1 MRELSKR
8 FNLSKEAVILAF
20 LVGLATAFLLAGYEY
35 VRSPVNTLFK
45 FYYGKES
52 LPYMLLAAPVG
63 LMVMLYFYGRI
74 LTLLGPKWTLL
85 CTSLMSASAIAAGWW
100 GLRGGRGEMSIF
112 LFIVRSGY
120 VVLLIEQYWSL
131 LNSSLKQHE
140 AKVLNGPICGIGSL
154 GAIAGGLSGQKLTL
168 MFGTEEMLLVAA
180 GLTIPAACCTHFA
193 YHFIEIRG
201 QNPERFSRNLSHGPS
216 DTLGV
221 RRILAN
227 PTLLSLIIVVLMS
240 QAIAASLG
248 LSFQGILQDTIPDVD
263 KQTAY
268 SFGFYSAVNGASGV
282 GQFLIA
288 PVLLSYVAIGTVHRI
303 MPLIHLGLISWAIVQ
318 PSLTSIGTVF
328 LVYKA
333 VDYSVFRAA
342 KELLYIPLDFSSR
355 FRAKEFIDVL
365 GYRLGKGLTA
375 GSFSAATA
383 LGFAITDGGYAVV
396 ALVAAGVWFYRSR
409 YLGLD

>member
-1 MRELSKR
+1 
-8 FNLSKEAVILAF
+8 
-20 LVGLATAFLLAGYEY
+20 VGLATGFLLAGYEY

-45 FYYGKES
+45 FYYGKER
-52 LPYMLLAAPVG
+52 LPYMLLVAPVG

-100 GLRGGRGEMSIF
+100 GLRRGYGEMSIV
-112 LFIVRSGY
+112 LFIIRSGY

-131 LNSSLKQHE
+131 LNSALKQRE
-140 AKVLNGPICGIGSL
+140 ARILNGPICGLGSI
-154 GAIAGGLSGQKLTL
+154 GAIIGGLSGQKLTL
-168 MFGTEEMLLVAA
+168 MFGTQDMLLIAAALTLPAA
-180 GLTIPAACCTHFA
+180 GCTHLA
-193 YHFIEIRG
+193 YHFVERRG
-201 QNPERFSRNLSHGPS
+201 LMLERFARNSAHS
-216 DTLGV
+216 QTDTLGIQ
-221 RRILAN
+221 RILAN
-227 PTLLSLIIVVLMS
+227 PTLLSILIVVLMS

-288 PVLLSYVAIGTVHRI
+288 PVLLSFVAVGTVHRI
-303 MPLIHLGLISWAIVQ
+303 MPLIHLGLISWAIMQ

-355 FRAKEFIDVL
+355 FRAKEFIDVM

-375 GSFSAATA
+375 GGFSAATA
-383 LGFAITDGGYAVV
+383 LGLAITDGGYAVV
-396 ALVAAGVWFYRSR
+396 ALLAAGVWFYRSR